1 MASPFTPLEPGDPAE
16 IGGYRLIARLGSGG
30 MGQVYL
36 AATQSGR
43 RLAVKVVHA
52 EYAGNAEFRRRFQQ
66 EVAAVLRVQSLYTA
80 PVIDADTGAPRP
92 WLATAY
98 VPGPGLDRVVA
109 AHGPLPPAT
118 ALTLACGV
126 AEALQAIHA
135 AGVIHRD
142 LKPSNVLLAADGPRV
157 IDFGIAKA
165 IDATPLTGTGVR
177 VGTPVF
183 MAPEQALGHPS
194 TPAVDVFALGGLV
207 YYAATGRTAF
217 GEGPDATV
225 LYRVVHD
232 EPQLDGCPPQVRD
245 LVAHC
250 LAKDPAQRPTP
261 RDLLDRLR
269 PYAQNP
275 ATSSG
280 TGHTQAGA
288 AGGQGHARAAGGGGD
303 WSTVAPAAGGV
314 DWLPPSVGQALPAY
328 AESPSPPPVRGPH
341 RVRLKALLVTT
352 AVAVALTAAAS
363 VTATALMLQP
373 SGRTGETAA
382 AAATVTLTQ
391 TAAPASQGTPGTAAT
406 GATTPPAETTTPSP
420 SATGEVVAG
429 SKPPGTQ
436 LGEYKGID
444 VTQSFSVS
452 FTDDPMHPREG
463 WGADLRYCNYD
474 ICAGRMAMLDSGQ
487 QGTFQA
493 CVDNTRYTS
502 SIEVDAAKGRLVCVF
517 AQSTIGLVKVT
528 GSARDP
534 ADYITLDLVVWQR

>member
-1 MASPFTPLEPGDPAE
+1 MVSPFTPLEPGDPPE
-16 IGGYRLIARLGSGG
+16 IGGYRLIAQLGSGG

-66 EVAAVLRVQSLYTA
+66 EVAAVQRVQSLYTA

-98 VPGPGLDRVVA
+98 VPGPSLDRVVA

-142 LKPSNVLLAADGPRV
+142 LKPSNVLLAADGPCV

-207 YYAATGRTAF
+207 FFAATGRTAY
-217 GEGPDATV
+217 GEGPDAAV

-232 EPQLDGCPPQVRD
+232 EPHLDGCPPQVRE

-250 LAKDPAQRPTP
+250 MAKDPVQRPTP
-261 RDLLDRLR
+261 RDLVARLR
-269 PYAQNP
+269 AYARNP
-275 ATSSG
+275 ATHPSANPGVAPGVAPATHPGMNPGSNPG
-280 TGHTQAGA
+280 SNPGMNQAGA
-288 AGGQGHARAAGGGGD
+288 GAAAG
-303 WSTVAPAAGGV
+303 PQAG
-314 DWLPPSVGQALPAY
+314 WLPPAVGQALPAY
-328 AESPSPPPVRGPH
+328 AAPPSPPPLRGPR

-352 AVAVALTAAAS
+352 AVAVAVS
-363 VTATALMLQP
+363 
-373 SGRTGETAA
+373 AA
-382 AAATVTLTQ
+382 AAATATALVMRPTGPAGNTAASAATVTVTQ
-391 TAAPASQGTPGTAAT
+391 TSAPTAAT
-406 GATTPPAETTTPSP
+406 PPTADESPFPTATP
-420 SATGEVVAG
+420 TGDAVAG

-444 VTQSFSVS
+444 VTYNYSVN
-452 FTDDPMHPREG
+452 FTEDPKHPKEGDDE
-463 WGADLRYCNYD
+463 DVTYCS
-474 ICAGRMAMLDSGQ
+474 IGLCAERMAMLEPGQSGSH
-487 QGTFQA
+487 QA
-493 CVDNTRYTS
+493 CLDNTRYTS
-502 SIEVDAAKGRLVCVF
+502 SIRAEAAKGRLVCVF
-517 AQSTIGLVKVT
+517 AQTTIGLVKVT
-528 GSARDP
+528 DIVEDSAQ
-534 ADYITLDLVVWQR
+534 YLTMDLTVWQR